1 MPRGTLNGGNEQ
13 VVKFTFKP
21 PKIDSLLQGIGALD
35 GIGQWVES
43 VWECKLQG
51 GYVEAGNPDPLVVEI
66 VLRAYV
72 QQI

>member
-1 MPRGTLNGGNEQ
+1 M
-13 VVKFTFKP
+13 FKP
-21 PKIDSLLQGIGALD
+21 PQVDTLLKDIDALT

-43 VWECKLQG
+43 IWELKLQG
-51 GYVEAGNPDPLVVEI
+51 GFVEPGNPDPLVVDI

>member
-1 MPRGTLNGGNEQ
+1 MPRGVLNGGNEQ
-13 VVKFTFKP
+13 LVKFTFKP
-21 PKIDSLLQGIGALD
+21 PKVDTLLKDIGALN

-51 GYVEAGNPDPLVVEI
+51 GFLEQGNPDPLVVDI
-66 VLRAYV
+66 ILRAYV